1 MNLIKLTRFTG
12 DINANDVESK
22 EFETYINIELIDA
35 ITDTDNGT
43 LVYLNKPLNW
53 QNAKKGI
60 SAEFK
65 VTETAEEIHN
75 MISRITTDKAMEK
88 IQDQMYQTADA
99 ISKDWVE
106 GFGDDPKKYAFTEED
121 KIKYGA
127 KYKK

>member
-12 DINANDVESK
+12 DINANDVEDK

-43 LVYLNKPLNW
+43 LIYLSKPLNW

-60 SAEFK
+60 SAELR
-65 VTETAEEIHN
+65 VTETAEEIRDQIGHIN
-75 MISRITTDKAMEK
+75 IQNSIKDIENRILDKPV
-88 IQDQMYQTADA
+88 DA

-106 GFGDDPKKYAFTEED
+106 NE
-121 KIKYGA
+121 IS
-127 KYKK
+127 